1 MKTLRNLF
9 TALLL
14 LCSIVAS
21 AHDFEVDGIY
31 YKITNFTTKEVAV
44 TYKGN
49 NPDEYSEEYSGN
61 VVIPETVVCND
72 ETYSVTSIGDHAFY
86 CCYGLASVE
95 IPNSVTNIERS
106 AFCYCGGLTSV
117 VIGNSVTSI
126 GDDAFFDCN
135 ALTSVVI
142 PCSVTSFGRQAFY
155 SCDNLVSIEIP
166 NSVTSIGENAFHDT
180 AWYNNLHDGVVYAG
194 KLLYKYKG
202 TMPINTSITIEEG
215 TIAICSSAFSGYRG
229 LASVVIPN
237 SVTRIDDYAFNGCI
251 SLKDLRIEDGESTLS
266 LGHGSSEG
274 WTTGLFREC
283 PLETLY
289 LGRNLSYD
297 HNPFSDITTLG
308 SVVIGDCVTS
318 IGGYAFSGCSTL
330 TSIEIPNSVTSIG
343 GYAFYGC
350 STLTSIE
357 IPGSVTRIDNY
368 AFDGCISLKDLRIED
383 GVSTLS
389 LGYSSGS
396 EGLTIG
402 LFRNCLLETLYLGR
416 NLSYDY
422 NPFSDIT
429 TLGSVVIGDN
439 VTCIGNSAFF
449 GCSTLTSIEIP
460 NSVTSIGESAFNGCS
475 SLASVVIGNS
485 VTSIGSS
492 AFRGCSA
499 LANVVIPGSVT
510 RIDYYAFDGC
520 VSLKDLRIEDGET
533 TLSLGNTVSSESWTV
548 GLFCNCPLET
558 LYLGRNLSYDH
569 NPFSNIATLE
579 SIVIGNSVTSIGS
592 GAFHGTAWYNNKPDG
607 VVYAGKILYKYK
619 GTMPAN
625 TSIAIEEGTTA
636 VVSSAFS
643 GCSGLTNVVIPNSVT
658 SIGNNAF
665 YY

>member
-180 AWYNNLHDGVVYAG
+180 AWYNNLPDGVVYAG

-283 PLETLY
+283 PLEALY

-368 AFDGCISLKDLRIED
+368 AFDGCESL
-383 GVSTLS
+383 
-389 LGYSSGS
+389 YSI
-396 EGLTIG
+396 TIP
-402 LFRNCLLETLYLGR
+402 
-416 NLSYDY
+416 D
-422 NPFSDIT
+422 
-429 TLGSVVIGDN
+429 
-439 VTCIGNSAFF
+439 
-449 GCSTLTSIEIP
+449 
-460 NSVTSIGESAFNGCS
+460 SVTSIGESAFADCVSLSSIVLSDSLTSIGMYAFAGCS
-475 SLASVVIGNS
+475 SMSSITIPDS
-485 VTSIGSS
+485 VTLIGKRVFQICDSLTTVYSKKATPPSAERDMFEYCDLLTKIYVPTSSVNAYKSASGWSNYASI
-492 AFRGCSA
+492 
-499 LANVVIPGSVT
+499 
-510 RIDYYAFDGC
+510 
-520 VSLKDLRIEDGET
+520 IEG
-533 TLSLGNTVSSESWTV
+533 
-548 GLFCNCPLET
+548 
-558 LYLGRNLSYDH
+558 YD
-569 NPFSNIATLE
+569 FSN
-579 SIVIGNSVTSIGS
+579 
-592 GAFHGTAWYNNKPDG
+592 
-607 VVYAGKILYKYK
+607 
-619 GTMPAN
+619 
-625 TSIAIEEGTTA
+625 
-636 VVSSAFS
+636 
-643 GCSGLTNVVIPNSVT
+643 
-658 SIGNNAF
+658 
-665 YY
+665 